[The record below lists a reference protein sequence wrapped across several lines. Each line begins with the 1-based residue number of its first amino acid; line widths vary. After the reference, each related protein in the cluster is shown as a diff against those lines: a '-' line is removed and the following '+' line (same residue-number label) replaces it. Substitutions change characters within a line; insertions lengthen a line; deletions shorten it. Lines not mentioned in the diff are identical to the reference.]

1 MITQPRLFD
10 GDAIDSPFTEGIK
23 YIGSKSK
30 IIPYILEIARGLGG
44 STVFDGFSGTTRVS
58 QAFAKSGYRV
68 ICNDIAPWSEV
79 FATCYLLSKKPAS
92 EYIGLIDHLNG
103 VIPVDGWFTEHY
115 GGHPNGGCAVQQDGL
130 KKPWQVHNT
139 RKLDAIRQEIEI
151 LNLPAEDKAVV
162 LSSLILALDRV
173 DNTVGHYVSYLKDWS
188 SRSYDALVLRVPHL
202 FDSEQY
208 HSVFRCDISDIAS
221 SIYADIT
228 YLDPPYGS
236 NNEKMPP
243 SRVRY
248 ASYYHVW
255 ASVCLFDNPV
265 VFGKAKRRSDSSDSV
280 ASSAFEEFRKGVS
293 GRYIAVEA
301 IDDILNIIQSRWIIL
316 SYSSGG
322 RATAKELR
330 DVIENNGTLVN
341 VVSIDHK
348 KNVMAS
354 MKWTH
359 QWINDCNESN
369 KEFLFLIEKR

>member
-1 MITQPRLFD
+1 MNMQPRLFD
-10 GDAIDSPFTEGIK
+10 GDVPDYPFTEGIK

-30 IIPYILEIARGLGG
+30 IIPYILQIAKGLDG

-79 FATCYLLSKKPAS
+79 FGTCYLLSKKPAS
-92 EYIGLIDHLNG
+92 EYVDLINHLNG
-103 VIPVDGWFTEHY
+103 VLPVDGWFTEHY
-115 GGHPNGGCAVQQDGL
+115 GGYPNGGCAIQQDGL

-151 LNLPAEDKAVV
+151 LHLPPEDKAVV
-162 LSSLILALDRV
+162 LSSLILALDRI

-188 SRSYDALVLRVPHL
+188 SRSYDSLVLRVPNL
-202 FDSEQY
+202 FESVQD
-208 HSVFRCDISDIAS
+208 HSVLRCDISEIAS
-221 SIYADIT
+221 SINADIT

-255 ASVCLFDNPV
+255 ASVCLFDNPM
-265 VFGKAKRRSDSSDSV
+265 VFGRAKRRSDSTDSV
-280 ASSAFEEFRKGVS
+280 ASSVFEEFRKSAS

-301 IDDILNIIQSRWIIL
+301 IDETLNMIQSQWIIL

-322 RATAKELR
+322 RATAEELR
-330 DVIENNGTLVN
+330 DVIDSNGKLID

-354 MKWTH
+354 MRWTH
-359 QWINDCNESN
+359 QWINDCNEFN

>member
-1 MITQPRLFD
+1 MIMQPRLFD
-10 GDAIDSPFTEGIK
+10 GDAPGYLFTEGIK

-30 IIPYILEIARGLGG
+30 IIPYILQIAQGLGG

-79 FATCYLLSKKPAS
+79 FGTCYLLSKKPAS
-92 EYIGLIDHLNG
+92 EYVDLINHLNG
-103 VIPVDGWFTEHY
+103 VVPVDGWFTEHY
-115 GGHPNGGCAVQQDGL
+115 GGYPNGGCAVQQDGL

-151 LNLPAEDKAVV
+151 LNLPPEDKAVV

-188 SRSYDALVLRVPHL
+188 SRSYDSLVLRVPNL
-202 FDSEQY
+202 FESMQD
-208 HSVFRCDISDIAS
+208 HSVLRCDISEIAS
-221 SIYADIT
+221 SINADIT

-255 ASVCLFDNPV
+255 ASVCLFDDPA
-265 VFGKAKRRSDSSDSV
+265 VFGRAKRRSDSTDSL
-280 ASSAFEEFRKGVS
+280 ASSAFEEFRKSVS

-301 IDDILNIIQSRWIIL
+301 IDETLNMIQSQWIIL

-322 RATAKELR
+322 RATAEELR
-330 DVIENNGTLVN
+330 DVIDSNGKLID

-359 QWINDCNESN
+359 QWINDCNEFN